1 LGGRR
6 DQNIPHYPAYPA
18 ESAGYITLG
27 ILLVKQFSPQ
37 ISVEITLAS
46 EELGGRK
53 TPILQ
58 GEYRGVFTVGEK
70 SFSVRFCIP
79 SERALSPSA
88 VQNFDVQ
95 FLVPEAATPH
105 FPVGAAFKV
114 WEGKDIGIGRV
125 LRVFNNA

>member
-1 LGGRR
+1 M
-6 DQNIPHYPAYPA
+6 
-18 ESAGYITLG
+18 
-27 ILLVKQFSPQ
+27 KQLSPQ
-37 ISVEITLAS
+37 ISVEITLTA

-58 GEYRGVFTVGEK
+58 GEYRGVFTVGEE
-70 SFSVRFCIP
+70 SFSVRFCVP
-79 SERALSPSA
+79 SEHVLSPSA

-95 FLVPEAATPH
+95 FLVPEAASPH
-105 FPVGAAFKV
+105 FPVGAVFEV